1 MRRKTYARFEKD
13 ELTLRDVL
21 AIDRTIVANER
32 TLLGYV
38 RTTLAMLRAGAALLH
53 FFDDKAPQ
61 MVGWGFMAVS
71 VPILTIGV
79 WHYVQRRNSLAP
91 LVR

>member
-1 MRRKTYARFEKD
+1 MKRKTYARFEQD

-38 RTTLAMLRAGAALLH
+38 RTTLAMLGAGAALLH
-53 FFDDKAPQ
+53 FFDEEASRYA
-61 MVGWGFMAVS
+61 GWGFIATS
-71 VPILTIGV
+71 LPLLGIGV
-79 WHYVQRRNSLAP
+79 WHYLQRRRSLGP
-91 LVR
+91 LIR

>member
-1 MRRKTYARFEKD
+1 MKRTTYARFEKD

-38 RTTLAMLRAGAALLH
+38 RTTLAMLGAGAALLH
-53 FFDDKAPQ
+53 FFDDQTPQ
-61 MVGWGFMAVS
+61 MAGWGFIGVS
-71 VPILTIGV
+71 IPILSIGV
-79 WHYVQRRNSLAP
+79 WHYLQRRNSLAP